1 MHAKDKAINGR
12 SIQVDPTFPYYR
24 ERSALSVAEEI
35 RLAGYDIVHY
45 FVVNEHRV
53 NRALIDAFQSCGISV
68 WAMVLGNG
76 TFSTDKYPAEW
87 LSWQMGM
94 VKPVNDG
101 YTRLSPFSEGYR
113 KWKKAAVAEL
123 VYLYPFDGIEIA
135 EPYFPEWDGIRR
147 GVYGDVGPL
156 AAEAFRAYCG
166 YDMPEFA
173 DTRSP
178 RYYKKIPDV
187 YERWVKFRVDA
198 VNGFVDDL
206 INGSGG
212 ARSARPD
219 IAVAT
224 WSLAVRGGE
233 RSAALLREL
242 QGLEASSM
250 IAKVKPDI
258 HYLQTHWPDWTRSD
272 LPPDYIHEYAPF
284 VREIRAAHPA
294 LPLGVQ
300 ADIGSA
306 RNMVKS
312 GGWWRSMQ
320 TVAQRLGYGTTTA
333 YEYHIGGYMYEERPM
348 PVKAVRT
355 AWNEIV
361 ISFNKRI
368 DEASCRPPERVFRF
382 RREDGEPVPVIVQA
396 VRTDGNRVALR
407 SADYPDADLVV
418 ELNGAIRDTPK
429 LWLFKDKAPNTSA
442 AGAEV
447 AVQQG

>member
-1 MHAKDKAINGR
+1 MRSKEKAIYGR

-24 ERSALSVAEEI
+24 GRSAKSVAEEI

-45 FVVNEHRV
+45 FVVNEHNV
-53 NRALIDAFQSCGISV
+53 SHSLIEACQSYGMSV

-76 TFSTDKYPAEW
+76 TFSTDKYPVEW
-87 LSWQMGM
+87 PSWQMGLL
-94 VKPVNDG
+94 KPVNDG
-101 YTRLSPFSEGYR
+101 YTRFSPFSEGYR
-113 KWKKAAVAEL
+113 NWKKRAAAEL
-123 VYLYPFDGIEIA
+123 VYHYPFDGIEIA

-166 YDMPEFA
+166 GCDMPEFS
-173 DTRSP
+173 DTGSP
-178 RYYKKIPDV
+178 RYYKRVPEL
-187 YERWVKFRVDA
+187 YEKWVAFRVEA
-198 VNGFVDDL
+198 VNNFVDEL
-206 INGSGG
+206 INGNGG
-212 ARSARPD
+212 VRSVRPD

-233 RSAALLREL
+233 RAIAQLREL

-250 IAKVKPDI
+250 ISKVRPDI
-258 HYLQTHWPDWTRSD
+258 HYLQTHWPDWTRGD
-272 LPPDYIHEYAPF
+272 LPPDYIREYAPF
-284 VREIRAAHPA
+284 VQRIRAAHPG

-300 ADIGSA
+300 ADIGSG

-320 TVAQRLGYGTTTA
+320 ETARRLGYVTSTA

-348 PVKAVRT
+348 PVTALRT

-368 DEASCRPPERVFRF
+368 DEASCRPPAAVFRF
-382 RREDGEPVPVIVQA
+382 RREDGEPVPVELRA
-396 VRTDGNRVALR
+396 VRTDGNRVLLY
-407 SADYPDADLVV
+407 SADFPDAELVV
-418 ELNGAIRDTPK
+418 ELTGAIQDTPD
-429 LWLFKDKAPNTSA
+429 LWLIKGKPANKSV
-442 AGAEV
+442 AGANVVVE
-447 AVQQG
+447 

>member
-1 MHAKDKAINGR
+1 MRSKNMAIYGR

-24 ERSALSVAEEI
+24 GRSAGSVAEEI
-35 RLAGYDIVHY
+35 RLAGYTIVHY
-45 FVVNEHRV
+45 FVINEQQVNH
-53 NRALIDAFQSCGISV
+53 ALIEEFRNNGISV

-87 LSWQMGM
+87 PSWQMGM

-113 KWKKAAVAEL
+113 GWKKAAVAEL
-123 VYLYPFDGIEIA
+123 VYLHPFDGIEIA
-135 EPYFPEWDGIRR
+135 EPFFPEWDGIRR
-147 GVYGDVGPL
+147 GVYGDVGPM

-166 YDMPEFA
+166 CDMPEFV
-173 DTRSP
+173 DTGSS

-187 YERWVKFRVDA
+187 YERWVAFRVEA
-198 VNGFVDDL
+198 VNGFVDEL
-206 INGSGG
+206 INGRGG

-233 RSAALLREL
+233 RSVALLREL

-250 IAKVKPDI
+250 IAKVKPDV
-258 HYLQTHWPDWTRSD
+258 HFLQTHWPDWTRSD
-272 LPPDYIHEYAPF
+272 LPPDYIREYAPF
-284 VREIRAAHPA
+284 VCEIRAAHPA
-294 LPLGVQ
+294 MPLGVQ

-312 GGWWRSMQ
+312 GAWWRSMQ
-320 TVAQRLGYGTTTA
+320 TMAQRLGFGTSTA
-333 YEYHIGGYMYEERPM
+333 YEYHIGGSMYEERPM

-368 DEASCRPPERVFRF
+368 DEESCQPPERVFRF
-382 RREDGEPVPVIVQA
+382 WRGDGEPVPVVVQA
-396 VRTDGNRVALR
+396 ARTDGNRVALR
-407 SADYPDADLVV
+407 SADYPDTDLLV
-418 ELNGAIRDTPK
+418 ELAGVVRDTPK
-429 LWLFKDKAPNTSA
+429 LWLFKDKAANASV
-442 AGAEV
+442 AGIKV
-447 AVQQG
+447 TVQQG